1 MNLVKAFAF
10 VLLLAISSASYAE
23 GTAAS
28 ESDGYDVMMDAV
40 FLRPLGF
47 VGTVVGSG
55 LFVGL
60 SPLVAVASIPAP
72 HDAFEKL
79 ADTLVVKPAKYT
91 FVRPVGDYDYNEG
104 L

>member
-1 MNLVKAFAF
+1 MKLVKSFAF
-10 VLLLAISSASYAE
+10 VLLLAISSSSFAE
-23 GTAAS
+23 GTTTS
-28 ESDGYDVMMDAV
+28 EPDGYDVMMDAV

-47 VGTVVGSG
+47 VGTMVGSA

-79 ADTLVVKPAKYT
+79 ADTIVVKPAKYT